1 MLVFIGLSLIIFAWI
16 ISSPILAIMLGIGF
30 SLVLQPPSNNIFKK
44 SGTKLI
50 QTGIIFLGLSINLF
64 DAIEITETYFFTIS
78 IFVIVIFLLVLF
90 VGKVFKID
98 KKFTFLV
105 AAGSSICGGTAMT
118 AISPLMKNQ
127 PSDLAMAI
135 SIIFVLNAI
144 GIVLFPILGHW
155 LNLSEMEFGALAATA
170 LHDTSAVIGA
180 SLAYGSTALETAT
193 TLKLARTLW
202 IIPMVI
208 FVSLWFKNNQRKFQ
222 VPVFI
227 ILFILAI
234 FIGSNVAL
242 PIPAESVAIVSKY
255 FLISGL
261 FCIGSQITKESL
273 RLMDFKKVIFTTF
286 LWILIIPIAFL
297 MVV

>member
-1 MLVFIGLSLIIFAWI
+1 
-16 ISSPILAIMLGIGF
+16 
-30 SLVLQPPSNNIFKK
+30 
-44 SGTKLI
+44 
-50 QTGIIFLGLSINLF
+50 
-64 DAIEITETYFFTIS
+64 
-78 IFVIVIFLLVLF
+78 
-90 VGKVFKID
+90 
-98 KKFTFLV
+98 
-105 AAGSSICGGTAMT
+105 MT
-118 AISPLMKNQ
+118 AISPLIKNQ
-127 PSDLAMAI
+127 PSDLAAAI

-242 PIPAESVAIVSKY
+242 PIPAESIAIVSKY

-261 FCIGSQITKESL
+261 FCIGSQITMESL